1 MTVIHLHNL
10 SKRYRG
16 RTGDIIALGDV
27 SLSVHEGEFVAI
39 RGPSGSGK
47 STLLL
52 TTAGMIHPTD
62 GKAVVNSTDIYSV
75 SGRERARFRAE
86 NIGFVFQMFHL
97 VPYLSVLDNVALP
110 TVLLPGRIRRHEA
123 RELLQRFGMS
133 ERLTHKPAELSTG
146 ERQRT
151 AVARALINHP
161 RLLLADEPTGNLDP
175 DNSAQIFEYLADFHR
190 QGGTVVVVTHD
201 PLVESYAQRTV
212 SLSAGRL
219 LSEEAAR

>member
-1 MTVIHLHNL
+1 MIYLDNIT
-10 SKRYRG
+10 KRYRG
-16 RTGDIIALGDV
+16 RTGDIAALDDV
-27 SLSVHEGEFVAI
+27 NLSVPEGEFVAI

-52 TTAGMIHPTD
+52 TIAGMIHPTH
-62 GKAVVNSTDIYSV
+62 GKAVVSGTDMYAV
-75 SGRERARFRAE
+75 SGRQRARFRAH

-97 VPYLSVLDNVALP
+97 VPYLSVLENVALP
-110 TVLLPGRIRRHEA
+110 TVLLPGRIHSHEA

-133 ERLTHKPAELSTG
+133 ERLAHKPAELSTG

-175 DNSAQIFEYLADFHR
+175 DNSAQIFEYIAGFHHE
-190 QGGTVVVVTHD
+190 GGTVIVVTHD
-201 PLVESYAQRTV
+201 PLAESYAQRTV

-219 LSEEAAR
+219 

>member
-1 MTVIHLHNL
+1 MTVIRLDNIT
-10 SKRYRG
+10 KRYRG
-16 RTGDIIALGDV
+16 RRGEVIALDAV
-27 SLSVHEGEFVAI
+27 NLAVREGEFVAI

-52 TTAGMIHPTD
+52 TIAGMIHPTA
-62 GKAVVNSTDIYSV
+62 GRALVSGTDIYGI
-75 SGRERARFRAE
+75 SGRQRARFRAA

-97 VPYLSVLDNVALP
+97 VPYLSVLENVALP
-110 TVLLPGRIRRHEA
+110 TVLLPGRLRSHKA
-123 RELLQRFGMS
+123 HELLERFGMA
-133 ERLTHKPAELSTG
+133 ERLDHKPAELSTG

-175 DNSAQIFEYLADFHR
+175 DNSIQLFEYLADFHR

-201 PLVESYAQRTV
+201 PLAESYAQRTLM
-212 SLSAGRL
+212 LSAGRL
-219 LSEEAAR
+219 

>member
-10 SKRYRG
+10 TKRYRG
-16 RTGDIIALGDV
+16 RRGDIIALGDV
-27 SLSVHEGEFVAI
+27 NLCVPEGEFLTI

-52 TTAGMIHPTD
+52 TIAGMIHPTD
-62 GKAVVNSTDIYSV
+62 GKTVVNSTDIYAV
-75 SGRERARFRAE
+75 SGRQRARFRAE

-110 TVLLPGRIRRHEA
+110 TVLLPGRIRSHEA
-123 RELLQRFGMS
+123 RELLASFGMS

-151 AVARALINHP
+151 AVARALVNHP

-175 DNSAQIFEYLADFHR
+175 DNSAQIFEYLADFHH

-201 PLVESYAQRTV
+201 PLVERYAQRTV
-212 SLSAGRL
+212 SLAAGRL
-219 LSEEAAR
+219 ISKEAG